1 MNTKE
6 YIESGIIETY
16 VLGMLP
22 NNEAAEVE
30 QMGVKHPEVQKAI
43 DEMRSTLE
51 GYATAHSVAPKPE
64 WKDEI
69 LAAAFAANDSEEEQP
84 KAAAAEL
91 RQEPVVRTIASAE
104 NKKSRFSPFAIAA
117 SVALLL
123 SLGYNAL
130 QYQSLQEKEEE
141 ITKTQLRVAELES
154 DKEVMVANFKNAQNN
169 LEVLRDAGT
178 ATFIMKAIEG
188 RDPEYRADVHW
199 NSTSEIVYLDVKSL
213 PAAPEGMQYQL
224 WALKDGKPIDMGV
237 FNADDTKDNLMP
249 MGKVPGA
256 DAFAVTL
263 EKAGGVPSPTM
274 EQMYVYGAPL
284 AS

>member
-22 NNEAAEVE
+22 DNEAAEVE
-30 QMGVKHPEVQKAI
+30 QMAVKHPEVLEAI
-43 DEMRSTLE
+43 NEMRSALE

-69 LAAAFAANDSEEEQP
+69 LAAAFAANDSAEEQP
-84 KAAAAEL
+84 AIAPKEV
-91 RQEPVVRTIASAE
+91 RQEPVVRSLASTE
-104 NKKSRFSPFAIAA
+104 NKKSSFSPVAIAA

-154 DKEVMVANFKNAQNN
+154 DNEVMVANFKDAQNN
-169 LEVLRDAGT
+169 LKVLRDAGT

-188 RDPEYRADVHW
+188 RDPQYRADVHW

-237 FNADDTKDNLMP
+237 FNADDTKDNLMA

-274 EQMYVYGAPL
+274 EQMYVYGAPV

>member
-1 MNTKE
+1 
-6 YIESGIIETY
+6 
-16 VLGMLP
+16 MLP